1 MPASGIVYQHCAEAS
16 RDGHNRRDNTAVSSK
31 AFTILYVRQ
40 CELANSN
47 SNGIVQC
54 ASCKH
59 CENADEYQ
67 APYFVS
73 AAAASAAAG
82 GGGSGSNANTVSGA
96 SKFNAEF
103 IKYAHAE

>member
-1 MPASGIVYQHCAEAS
+1 MYATDEATGEELLQLRCSLCPYGKYSLSNGAHESG
-16 RDGHNRRDNTAVSSK
+16 SSSSSSS
-31 AFTILYVRQ
+31 
-40 CELANSN
+40 NSN